1 MTVEKPVAPR
11 DPPGS
16 GGSVRVRLARAAL
29 QAALAVPGVLGSD
42 PGQNEVRL
50 TDDPSSGLLVGVSV
64 TAQADDR
71 YTVDLALIADMV
83 PLPELAEQVRTR
95 VQERAR
101 RQRLKDALGSIN
113 VEFASVVTPE
123 ELAAAAAEEAEEARA
138 VEELAATVAAE
149 ATAAGAAATERAAAG
164 SGETTAP
171 VPAIERSAEGLTSP
185 LGEVSAFAAR
195 QAALATDQAALAAK
209 QAALAAEQA
218 ALAGGPGVT
227 LPRLPPAPA
236 RESSPEHGEERA
248 R

>member
-1 MTVEKPVAPR
+1 MSVEKPVAPR

-42 PGQNEVRL
+42 PGQSGVRL

-101 RQRLKDALGSIN
+101 RQRLGSALGSIN

-123 ELAAAAAEEAEEARA
+123 ELTAAEAKEAKEAEEARA
-138 VEELAATVAAE
+138 VEELAATV
-149 ATAAGAAATERAAAG
+149 AAGAAATERAAAG

-171 VPAIERSAEGLTSP
+171 VPAVERSAEGLTSP